1 MTPPLLQLDRVSL
14 TASLGNRPLLTDIS
28 FQLHPGDRC
37 ALLGASG
44 SGKTQL
50 LRLCNRLNEASSGQ
64 IRFDGRSLQ
73 DWPVQQY
80 RQTATLVLQESSLL
94 GQSVERAIAYPLELR
109 GLKPAIVQQRVNHWC
124 DRLKL
129 SSEWMR
135 KTEAQLSVGQRQW
148 VAIARALATEPKLL
162 LLDEP
167 TSALDAGRSDRLVR
181 VLTDLAAT
189 GTAIVFV
196 THQFDVARAFANR
209 LLYLRDGQLDRD
221 VPADGVDWEALK
233 TEVIEAERQQAAEW
247 E

>member
-1 MTPPLLQLDRVSL
+1 ML
-14 TASLGNRPLLTDIS
+14 
-28 FQLHPGDRC
+28 F
-37 ALLGASG
+37 
-44 SGKTQL
+44 
-50 LRLCNRLNEASSGQ
+50 
-64 IRFDGRSLQ
+64 RS
-73 DWPVQQY
+73 
-80 RQTATLVLQESSLL
+80 
-94 GQSVERAIAYPLELR
+94 
-109 GLKPAIVQQRVNHWC
+109 
-124 DRLKL
+124 
-129 SSEWMR
+129 
-135 KTEAQLSVGQRQW
+135 
-148 VAIARALATEPKLL
+148 RALATEPKLL